1 MDKTTTVT
9 TPGPKL
15 PVQSSSNSA
24 GLPKIAPKPTL
35 IKSTTTA
42 GKIVYIK
49 SPNGTPQPIRIGSQI
64 VNSANTTST
73 ANASSA
79 SGGGIQLIKTVDG
92 NILQIKNKQV
102 VSVQKQSASP
112 APTSTSTAASAN
124 STRFVLKSGTGSRVV
139 LATPPTSKTAVT
151 STGGNTRTLTVTQ
164 AQQMGLITQA
174 NLKEFVSAANTNK
187 STVVTTNT
195 KQSKVGVSAV
205 SVATNRIPAAN
216 VVAVA
221 PKGQPT
227 ILNKSLKPTAQPQKI
242 VIQSSSTAGISAKPK
257 VAPVPT
263 HNVVKLGQST
273 QLRAVN
279 VAGKGVQ
286 YVRVFSSNAGSTANS
301 TTAAKVT
308 TANGRQT
315 PMYVRKVVPPS
326 QVQPTNQQ
334 RLSNAQNT
342 SQFVTKLEVTPVA
355 TTGGGLQAK
364 SFKKD
369 PVSAGQSKG
378 APVLLNTSGSKVNI
392 LNDARTGAA
401 IKMHSG
407 SYEITPGSRN
417 YALKSP
423 ATSPTA
429 SPQKVIYRSYKLS
442 EEQKP
447 KSPNNQQPQST
458 TLYSNLKL
466 PSPEPLEG
474 KCFITKQ
481 RRKRTSCNKDFFK

>member
-9 TPGPKL
+9 APGPKL

-151 STGGNTRTLTVTQ
+151 GTGGNTRTLTVTQ

-187 STVVTTNT
+187 STVVTT
-195 KQSKVGVSAV
+195 AV

-227 ILNKSLKPTAQPQKI
+227 ILNKSLKPTTQPQKI

-342 SQFVTKLEVTPVA
+342 SQFVTKLEVTPIA

-392 LNDARTGAA
+392 SNDARTGAA

-423 ATSPTA
+423 TTSPTA

-447 KSPNNQQPQST
+447 KSPNNQQQLST

-474 KCFITKQ
+474 KCFITK
-481 RRKRTSCNKDFFK
+481 